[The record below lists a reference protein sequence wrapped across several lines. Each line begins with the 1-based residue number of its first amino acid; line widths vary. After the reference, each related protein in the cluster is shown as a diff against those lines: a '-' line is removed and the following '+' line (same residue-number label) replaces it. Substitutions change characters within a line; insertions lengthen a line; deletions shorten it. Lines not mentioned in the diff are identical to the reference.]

1 MTTVKSVKF
10 NFIMNIILTASTFI
24 FPLITFP
31 YISRI
36 LLPAGVGKVNLATS
50 VSQYFS
56 MVAMMGVPTYGIR
69 ACAQVRDDRN
79 KLTQTVQEILLLN
92 IMVSVFTY
100 AVYFLAVWKVP
111 KMHAEAPLYWVMST
125 TIIFNVIG
133 VEWLY
138 KGLEQ
143 YSYITIR
150 SIVFKVIALVLMFL
164 FVKNQGDYV
173 IYGAISIVAGVGSNI
188 LNFIN
193 LRKYVDLRPVRH
205 YQLKRHF
212 KAVAIFFLMAVSTT
226 IYTNLDTVMLGF
238 MQDDVAVGYYSAA
251 VQVKTLLVSF
261 VTALSAVLLPRA
273 SYYIEHDQ
281 KEEFARVS
289 RKALN
294 FTVLIALPVVIYFI
308 IYAKESIHLLSS
320 EAFDGATL
328 PMQIIMP
335 TVLLIGLTNVLGI
348 QILVPLGKEK
358 LVFISVLVGAVV
370 DFVVNLICIPGFSVA
385 GAAFGT
391 LIAEAAVLL
400 VQLFMMRSQIKG
412 LFSDICPFKV
422 SIATGLAAVASS
434 GIKLL
439 GLGNFS
445 SLLLSVCIFIVV
457 YTICLFVMKEPLF
470 RELFLDMIRKVLRRK
485 I

>member
-1 MTTVKSVKF
+1 
-10 NFIMNIILTASTFI
+10 
-24 FPLITFP
+24 
-31 YISRI
+31 
-36 LLPAGVGKVNLATS
+36 
-50 VSQYFS
+50 
-56 MVAMMGVPTYGIR
+56 
-69 ACAQVRDDRN
+69 
-79 KLTQTVQEILLLN
+79 
-92 IMVSVFTY
+92 
-100 AVYFLAVWKVP
+100 
-111 KMHAEAPLYWVMST
+111 
-125 TIIFNVIG
+125 
-133 VEWLY
+133 
-138 KGLEQ
+138 
-143 YSYITIR
+143 
-150 SIVFKVIALVLMFL
+150 
-164 FVKNQGDYV
+164 
-173 IYGAISIVAGVGSNI
+173 
-188 LNFIN
+188 
-193 LRKYVDLRPVRH
+193 
-205 YQLKRHF
+205 
-212 KAVAIFFLMAVSTT
+212 
-226 IYTNLDTVMLGF
+226 
-238 MQDDVAVGYYSAA
+238 
-251 VQVKTLLVSF
+251 
-261 VTALSAVLLPRA
+261 
-273 SYYIEHDQ
+273 
-281 KEEFARVS
+281 
-289 RKALN
+289 
-294 FTVLIALPVVIYFI
+294 
-308 IYAKESIHLLSS
+308 
-320 EAFDGATL
+320 
-328 PMQIIMP
+328 MQIIMP